1 MNEKQKK
8 PKTVFVSVGTTLF
21 DALIEEISSPPFLSL
36 LLEGDF
42 TQLIVQYGKGKGP
55 LFAPSSQEKGSYI
68 DPNIRGKSLDWE
80 IYKFK
85 PSLHADMTKADL
97 IISHAGAGSIMEGL
111 ASCHERNKTLDNNER
126 NSLLK
131 KLIVVIND
139 ELMDNH
145 QIELAEALAS
155 RSYLMMMN
163 NPIELQDKEAFSRI
177 VNFVPKDYKG
187 GNLSTFGSLLNS
199 FMGFKD

>member
-1 MNEKQKK
+1 MNDQQKK
-8 PKTVFVSVGTTLF
+8 PKIVFVTVGTTLF
-21 DALIEEISSPPFLSL
+21 DDLIEEISSPPFLSL

-42 TQLIVQYGKGKGP
+42 TQLIVQYGKGKAP
-55 LFAPSSQEKGSYI
+55 LFAPSSQTKGSYK
-68 DPNIRGKSLDWE
+68 DPDIKGKSLDWE

-85 PSLHADMTKADL
+85 PSLHADINSADL

-111 ASCHERNKTLDNNER
+111 ASCHDRNKNLDINER
-126 NSLLK
+126 NGSLK
-131 KLIVVIND
+131 KLIVVINE

-155 RSYLMMMN
+155 RNYLMMMN
-163 NPIELQDKEAFSRI
+163 NPMELQDKEAFSRI
-177 VNFVPKDYKG
+177 VNFVPRDFKG
-187 GNLSTFGSLLNS
+187 GNLSRFGSLLNS